1 LKRQE
6 RIETLVNENSILKG
20 ALDEKSA
27 ENSYL
32 KSNLEAISA

>member
-20 ALDEKSA
+20 TLDEIST